1 MRPHCELKR
10 RSFIL
15 IAPVVALAACQG
27 TLPSAESASGRRA
40 RQLGAAGFVPGEDGW
55 ALNLDSRVL
64 FDFDSDTLA
73 GQAQADA
80 HKLVKVLIEAG
91 IDQLRV
97 EGHTDNIG
105 SADFNQRLSLRR
117 AEAVAREFASH
128 GVPRANITVVGFGSS
143 KPVADNRTEAGR
155 AQNRR
160 VAIIIPAL

>member
-1 MRPHCELKR
+1 MRIDRKLRR

-15 IAPVVALAACQG
+15 IAPAFVLTACQG
-27 TLPSAESASGRRA
+27 LSADSASGRRA
-40 RQLGAAGFVPGEDGW
+40 RRLADAGFVPGEDGW
-55 ALNLDSRVL
+55 ALNLDSQVL
-64 FDFDSDTLA
+64 FDFDSDTMNA
-73 GQAQADA
+73 RAQADA
-80 HKLVKVLIEAG
+80 HKLIKVLIEAG

-97 EGHTDNIG
+97 EGHTDNVG
-105 SADFNQRLSLRR
+105 AADFNQRLSLRR

-143 KPVADNRTEAGR
+143 KPVADNRSEAGR

>member
-1 MRPHCELKR
+1 MRMLRQPAR

-15 IAPVVALAACQG
+15 IAPAMLLAACQG
-27 TLPSAESASGRRA
+27 TQPSVDVSSARA
-40 RQLGAAGFVPGEDGW
+40 RRLSAAGFVAGEDGW

-64 FDFDSDTLA
+64 FDFDSDVM
-73 GQAQADA
+73 GDRSRADT
-80 HKLVKVLIEAG
+80 HKLIKVLIEAG

-105 SADFNQRLSLRR
+105 TADFNQRLSLRR
-117 AEAVAREFASH
+117 AEAVAREFVLH
-128 GVPRANITVVGFGSS
+128 GVSRANITVLGFGAS

-160 VAIIIPAL
+160 VAIILPAL